1 MGDEELEARAA
12 GALRA
17 SLESNGAVEAM
28 QMDFSVL
35 QRWTDGFAEAKKIG
49 EGGFGSVFVAEV
61 PGLGAVAVKVV
72 SKGLELAGAGRT
84 EALGDV
90 IAAMR
95 REIQV
100 LNKIRHPN
108 VIRLLGYSMPT
119 TAAERER
126 AALGG

>member
-17 SLESNGAVEAM
+17 SLESNGAVEAV
-28 QMDFSVL
+28 QMDFAVL
-35 QRWTDGFAEAKKIG
+35 QRWTDGFAEARKIG

-72 SKGLELAGAGRT
+72 SKGLELAGVGRT